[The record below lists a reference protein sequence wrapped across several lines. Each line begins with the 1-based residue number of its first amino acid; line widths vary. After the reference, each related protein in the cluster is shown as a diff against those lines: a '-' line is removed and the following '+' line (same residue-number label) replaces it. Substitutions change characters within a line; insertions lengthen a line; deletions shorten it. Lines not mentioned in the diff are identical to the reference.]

1 MSYEVYDLYALL
13 SKLFIIPVIFLVS
26 QRNVCFCIHCKY
38 TITANTMLQI
48 T

>member
-1 MSYEVYDLYALL
+1 MSYEVYDLHALL
-13 SKLFIIPVIFLVS
+13 SKLFIIPVIF
-26 QRNVCFCIHCKY
+26 RNVCFCSLHCKY